1 MSKWPE
7 IVYQSFDSRCTIQLF
22 SILFLV
28 GCFCFFPRE
37 WSGLSHLGKTRDSLF
52 ICLELIRYSWLAFR
66 VTPSSGAL
74 RCYSL
79 ISDIFQIFF
88 LLLFWQPRGENCGL
102 LQFQRLYVWVMSPNR
117 TTDLLWLKAEISL
130 GRNVGCH
137 QSYFGNVQPL
147 MIVITEASSEQLL
160 SFPFFLRASLIM
172 RLSTVLQGL
181 ES

>member
-7 IVYQSFDSRCTIQLF
+7 IDFTLNQNFSSRCTIQLF
-22 SILFLV
+22 SVLFFV
-28 GCFCFFPRE
+28 GCFCVFAKK
-37 WSGLSHLGKTRDSLF
+37 WSGLSQLEKTLDSLF
-52 ICLELIRYSWLAFR
+52 ICQELIRYSWPAFR
-66 VTPSSGAL
+66 VPPSSGASVL
-74 RCYSL
+74 FFDFRYFS
-79 ISDIFQIFF
+79 SSFQAT
-88 LLLFWQPRGENCGL
+88 PKGNDRGL